1 MKKLRNFFEF
11 SEYYSFYF
19 LVALAMIGFICHWNN
34 PVLRSFDVLTIV
46 VCTGFLITF
55 GKIDAFYEDMT
66 DEISEAAKEIRE
78 EMETEKDADKTTQN

>member
-1 MKKLRNFFEF
+1 MKKLKNFFEF

-19 LVALAMIGFICHWNN
+19 LAALAIIGFICHWNN
-34 PVLRSFDVLTIV
+34 PVLRAIDVLTIV
-46 VCTGFLITF
+46 VCSGFLLVF

-78 EMETEKDADKTTQN
+78 EIEIEKDADKTIQN